1 MAKFKPM
8 PKEKTTEPS
17 VELKLAKGGEV
28 ETPAMHKAEMAAI
41 EKVDTKLT
49 KHAKAP
55 ASKAHAG
62 LKTGGVVKG
71 KPAGFAVGGMAKDVP
86 MAKKVPMAIDRRS
99 SSAMSARP
107 VAPGG
112 ALPASPSRSMTPTR
126 ARVAGGVPAVTP
138 SRPVATPAASV
149 PTPRGMQGLM
159 KDGGPV
165 AKYKDGGAVKKT
177 VEHGMVQYH
186 SKGGPAEYKH
196 GGHMAFCGGGSVE
209 GFGKMSGDFKM
220 KAHGGRVH
228 GGKVKCK

>member
-17 VELKLAKGGEV
+17 VELKLKEGGEV

-41 EKVDTKLT
+41 KQVDSKLT
-49 KHAKAP
+49 KHAAKP
-55 ASKAHAG
+55 AGEAHKG

-71 KPAGFAVGGMAKDVP
+71 KPAGFAVGGA
-86 MAKKVPMAIDRRS
+86 AKVPMAIDRRS

-107 VAPGG
+107 VTPGG
-112 ALPASPSRSMTPTR
+112 ALPASPSRSVAPTR
-126 ARVAGGVPAVTP
+126 ARVAGGVPAVAP
-138 SRPVATPAASV
+138 RRPVVTPAASV

-159 KDGGPV
+159 KDGGKV

-186 SKGGPAEYKH
+186 SKGGSTDYKH
-196 GGHMAFCGGGSVE
+196 GGHMAFCTGGSVE
-209 GFGKMSGDFKM
+209 GFGKMAGDFKA